1 MRRRW
6 LLIPLILS
14 AAGMGYWAWV
24 VQRTEDV
31 YTGVSVERLRYAHI
45 SDSQRLRMA
54 WLGGHGRQ
62 DAAQG
67 QPRDFCSPFL
77 REAGLLP

>member
-31 YTGVSVERLRYAHI
+31 YTGVSLERLRYAHI

-54 WLGGHGRQ
+54 CLGAHGRL
-62 DAAQG
+62 DAARG
-67 QPRDFCSPFL
+67 HPRDFCRPFL